1 MRQRM
6 ASGPP
11 VALVPLFEANWVS
24 EDLAG
29 MPCSKLLQ
37 NLVFVFRSHPCK
49 ITKRCKPFQT
59 LRSKYDFKAF
69 KSIQKQGG
77 IFFCSFQQLC
87 FNECEAPP
95 LDWFGAYRCI
105 TIPTNLLLEV
115 FSSVLVMC
123 TVVSL
128 NEWQRLVRLAVFGG
142 IFCTSGHFEMF
153 EHHRSSD
160 QPCYVQWSCLFLF
173 FFAQFVAASI
183 RCAQCCLIFRESNH
197 NLPHG
202 RTCLLGQLP
211 PVDGHFCTNMHKHYF
226 ILFFQYPIRLFFLFR
241 FGHRLLS
248 KKFSRLWLLWPVT
261 RLAGPAE
268 RAAAVVSRSLSK
280 RSQSMALLLQ
290 KTEKV
295 STVKRL
301 WNFKRS
307 ATFL

>member
-1 MRQRM
+1 
-6 ASGPP
+6 
-11 VALVPLFEANWVS
+11 
-24 EDLAG
+24 

-69 KSIQKQGG
+69 KSKVA
-77 IFFCSFQQLC
+77 SSSAL
-87 FNECEAPP
+87 
-95 LDWFGAYRCI
+95 
-105 TIPTNLLLEV
+105 
-115 FSSVLVMC
+115 FSSSVSMNAKRHPLIDSGLIGASPSQQICSWRFSVRCSSCAPLFHSMNDKDWSDWLSLVAFSVHLGTSKCSSTTEVQINLVMF
-123 TVVSL
+123 SG
-128 NEWQRLVRLAVFGG
+128 LACF
-142 IFCTSGHFEMF
+142 
-153 EHHRSSD
+153 
-160 QPCYVQWSCLFLF
+160 F

-248 KKFSRLWLLWPVT
+248 KKFSRL
-261 RLAGPAE
+261 
-268 RAAAVVSRSLSK
+268 
-280 RSQSMALLLQ
+280 
-290 KTEKV
+290 
-295 STVKRL
+295 
-301 WNFKRS
+301 
-307 ATFL
+307 